1 MGIVH
6 SIGKVIVKNAG
17 AMIIGGALFS
27 VLDKLSKNL
36 DRSKAVKDLQRKY
49 EWLSSDL
56 TRVEHDVDVLSRKVE
71 YLEEEDEEEQPTPQK
86 APTSTPQP
94 QPTKAQKAPTLTPQ
108 PQHEGTNTKK

>member
-1 MGIVH
+1 MGVIR
-6 SIGKVIVKNAG
+6 SIGKVIVENAG

-36 DRSKAVKDLQRKY
+36 DRSKAVKELQRNY

-71 YLEEEDEEEQPTPQK
+71 YLEEEDKEEEDDEEEMSIPEIPGDE
-86 APTSTPQP
+86 
-94 QPTKAQKAPTLTPQ
+94 
-108 PQHEGTNTKK
+108 HEIVLPED

>member
-1 MGIVH
+1 MGIIR
-6 SIGKVIVKNAG
+6 SIGKVIVENAG

-71 YLEEEDEEEQPTPQK
+71 YLEEEDKEEDDEEEMSIPEIPGDE
-86 APTSTPQP
+86 
-94 QPTKAQKAPTLTPQ
+94 
-108 PQHEGTNTKK
+108 HEIVLPED